1 MRDPENKAL
10 RRLATPSGGWRGD
23 EHQLRVAAAEEAGL
37 DKQEA
42 ELEVFTEAFKASMV
56 VEDPE
61 DKAIVLRG
69 RTVLDARQ
77 LSRSLRPT
85 LRFLKLAEN
94 LVGLRVHDGTFELR
108 VSAKAA
114 ETASPTLDSAKVAL
128 RVMVGFGVVGLM
140 LTQVGQAAAAITWG
154 VGLVVAGWVLRS
166 GLVSGRAMLAARLA
180 VSLAMLAQAE
190 QLVLPLAGAG
200 APDGGAGGGS

>member
-1 MRDPENKAL
+1 MADDEQRAL
-10 RRLATPSGGWRGD
+10 VRQSVKNGWRGD
-23 EHQLRVAAAEEAGL
+23 EHKLQVAAADEAGL
-37 DKQEA
+37 DKNSA
-42 ELEVFTEAFKASMV
+42 ELDLYTEAFKATMV
-56 VEDPE
+56 VEDPD

-69 RTVLDARQ
+69 RTVLDAKQ

-85 LRFLKLAEN
+85 LRFLKVSED

-108 VSAKAA
+108 VAAKAA
-114 ETASPTLDSAKVAL
+114 ESAAPTLDSAKVAL
-128 RVMVGFGVVGLM
+128 RVMLGFGLVGLM
-140 LTQVGQAAAAITWG
+140 LTQVSQAAAAIAWG
-154 VGLVVAGWVLRS
+154 GGLLLAGWVLRS

-200 APDGGAGGGS
+200 DVDESASVS